1 MNEIHLV
8 MLRYTMDNSPL
19 DDGGEYAACLRWPPY
34 GGEYAEQVLFAFA
47 DRGNA
52 ELVANQ
58 MEQDNS
64 EDCTL
69 YFVRSHPIMPVVYKQ
84 Q

>member
-1 MNEIHLV
+1 MNEVHLV

-19 DDGGEYAACLRWPPY
+19 DDGGEYA
-34 GGEYAEQVLFAFA
+34 EQVRFAFA

-58 MEQDNS
+58 MEQDT
-64 EDCTL
+64 DAPDTL
-69 YFVRSHPIMPVVYKQ
+69 YFVRSHTVMPVVSKQ
-84 Q
+84 QTK

>member
-19 DDGGEYAACLRWPPY
+19 DDGGEYA
-34 GGEYAEQVLFAFA
+34 EQVRFAFA

-58 MEQDNS
+58 MEQDT
-64 EDCTL
+64 DAPDTL
-69 YFVRSHPIMPVVYKQ
+69 YFVRSHTIMPVVSKQ

>member
-19 DDGGEYAACLRWPPY
+19 DDGGEYA
-34 GGEYAEQVLFAFA
+34 EQVRFAFA

-58 MEQDNS
+58 MEQDS
-64 EDCTL
+64 DAPDTL
-69 YFVRSHPIMPVVYKQ
+69 YFVRSHTIMPVVSKQ